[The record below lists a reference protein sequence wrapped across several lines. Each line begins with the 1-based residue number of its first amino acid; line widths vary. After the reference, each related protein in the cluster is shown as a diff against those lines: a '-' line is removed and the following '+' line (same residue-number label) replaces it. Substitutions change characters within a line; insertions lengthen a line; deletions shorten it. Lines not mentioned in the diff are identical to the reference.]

1 MSAREK
7 LTKILLPILILLI
20 GFGAMRFL
28 VLARPAPQKEVR
40 ENPGLLAEVM
50 RVRAGDRTV
59 AVTGTGTVQP
69 RREAHITPQVSGR
82 ITRVDNNFVA
92 GGLFKEGSLLF
103 KIEAVDYKL
112 AVDRARAA
120 LAQAEMELA
129 QEESNGRIAKQ
140 EWARL
145 ARDETEVPN
154 PLVLREPQQK
164 KARAQVSSAAAQLK
178 QAELDLQRT
187 RVTAPFNGRI
197 RSEEIDVGQYV
208 RSGTSIAV
216 LAGTDRADIVVPFSL
231 DQLRWLQIP
240 RQGAEAAGSPA
251 TVKVKMGPE
260 VFTWPGRVV
269 RSLGEVDPQGRMA
282 RVVVAV
288 EDPYHLLQPAAE
300 RKPDLEVGMFV
311 EVTIQGEVLSKVVA
325 IPRSALRDGNTVWV
339 VDDEE
344 KLRIK
349 PVEVARL
356 ERETVLIR
364 QGLNEGERV
373 VLTALQGAAD
383 GMKLR
388 PIEQGVEQ

>member
-40 ENPGLLAEVM
+40 ENPGLLAEVV
-50 RVRAGDRTV
+50 RVRVGDRTV
-59 AVTGTGTVQP
+59 KVSGTGTVQP

-82 ITRVDNNFVA
+82 ITRVDPNFVA
-92 GGLFKEGSLLF
+92 GGMFKEGSLLF
-103 KIEAVDYKL
+103 KIEAADYKL
-112 AVDRARAA
+112 AVDRARAV

-129 QEESNGRIAKQ
+129 QEESNARIARQ

-164 KARAQVSSAAAQLK
+164 KARALVSSARAQLK

-187 RVTAPFNGRI
+187 SVTAPFNCRI

-208 RSGTSIAV
+208 RAGTSIGV
-216 LAGTDRADIVVPFSL
+216 LAGTDSAEIVVPLSL
-231 DQLRWLQIP
+231 DQLRWIQTP
-240 RQGAEAAGSPA
+240 RQGSQAGGSPS
-251 TVKVKMGPE
+251 TVKMEMGPQ

-282 RVVVAV
+282 RIVISVD
-288 EDPYHLLQPAAE
+288 DPYHLLQPARE
-300 RKPDLEVGMFV
+300 GKPDLAVGMFV
-311 EVTIQGEVLSKVVA
+311 EVFIEGETLTKVVA
-325 IPRSALRDGNTVWV
+325 IPRSALRENNTVWI
-339 VDDEE
+339 VDEEE
-344 KLRIK
+344 KLRIQ

-356 ERETVLIR
+356 ERETALIR
-364 QGLNEGERV
+364 EGLHEGARV
-373 VLTALQGAAD
+373 VLTALQGAAN

-388 PIEQGVEQ
+388 PIEQGVEP